1 MHHNTRV
8 NINLRAY
15 RHNLEML
22 ASSLSPGCRL
32 CAVLKADAYGHG
44 LKQLAPIADACGV
57 EIMAI
62 VDNWE
67 AEAIRRMGVKRT
79 IIRLRPAVVDEIGE
93 ALQWGVEEIVGSI
106 DQAEALSTIGVKC
119 KQPIPVHLALDVG
132 ISRMEFSN
140 PIQPDDLKRL
150 IALPGITIKGV
161 MAHFPCADEEDISIS
176 KAQGDKFVREYG
188 NMAPYLPDD
197 VSIHIANSA
206 ATMRLPECQHD
217 LARLGIITYGLS
229 PTNTIDFDNCFQPVM
244 TVTTQV
250 VQVRQVPKGSTIGYG
265 MTHCVENDAIIATL
279 PVGYADGYLREFSNK
294 ADVLIGGE
302 RCPVVGKV
310 SMNMIT
316 VDVSHL
322 KHVQTGDEAVLLG
335 EQGTGIITAEELAH
349 HANTINYEITCILG
363 RINCQW
369 RFELG

>member
-8 NINLRAY
+8 DINLRAY
-15 RHNLEML
+15 RHNLQTLTSFL
-22 ASSLSPGCRL
+22 APGCRL

-44 LKQLAPIADACGV
+44 LKQLAPIADASCV
-57 EIMAI
+57 EAIAI

-67 AEAIRRMGVKRT
+67 AETIRQMGIKRI
-79 IIRLRPAVVDEIGE
+79 IIRLRPAVLDEISE
-93 ALQWGVEEIVGSI
+93 ALPWGVEEIVGSI
-106 DQAEALSTIGVKC
+106 DQAEALSTIGQKNN
-119 KQPIPVHLALDVG
+119 QHIPVHLALDVG

-150 IALPGITIKGV
+150 AALPGIVIKGV
-161 MAHFPCADEEDISIS
+161 MAHFPCADEDDISIS
-176 KAQGDKFVREYG
+176 KSQGDQFVQEYK

-206 ATMRLPECQHD
+206 ATMRLPESHHD

-229 PTNTIDFDNCFQPVM
+229 PTNEINFDNRFKPVM
-244 TVTTQV
+244 TVTSRV
-250 VQVRQVPKGSTIGYG
+250 VQVRQVPKRSTIGYG
-265 MTHCVENDAIIATL
+265 MTHRVDSDAYIATL
-279 PVGYADGYLREFSNK
+279 PVGYADGYRREFSNK

-316 VDVSHL
+316 VDVSRL
-322 KHVQTGDEAVLLG
+322 KHVQAGDEAVLLG
-335 EQGTGIITAEELAH
+335 EQGTEVITAEELAH
-349 HANTINYEITCILG
+349 HANTINYEITCLLG
-363 RINCQW
+363 RINRQW
-369 RFELG
+369 RCTIV